1 VPESSTVTLVG
12 RFQDDI
18 TPGLQRA
25 QSEIAN
31 TRVSIDKM
39 GPAERAWSEEIQRV
53 RTSIIEQRD
62 ALVLRKEALDDP
74 ATRRA
79 IKEAA
84 QLHDEINKL
93 TKAEVGN
100 AEAVQLTSRSRKEL
114 IVLMH
119 ELSQGRYKNFGGS
132 LMVLEEGNGGI
143 TGAVKAATA
152 MLGGPYVVA
161 AGLAAVATTGVAVAL
176 WKASEAEAEM
186 VHKTNLLGQ
195 TLGVSGEAIRGF
207 QYLAVGTGVTTE
219 ELGRVFGIFEKN
231 LGKNT
236 EKFRELGI
244 TARDPLA
251 AFEQVMD
258 RAKGMGD
265 AVERNTFLNEALGRG
280 WEKIAPVIMQGGD
293 AAKEAIE
300 KMRIP
305 EDTLANFERANKAQI
320 EIDKSFL
327 SIKLHAGEAFSGIRA
342 GFKELE
348 ADGAKL
354 AENHGLIAA
363 LGALTFRGRALANAE
378 RARNPTE
385 GLGPA
390 AAPVMSDEQIAALKE
405 ADKTLAK
412 GSLDIAIQGVKD
424 EWKSRIDLFKAGT
437 PEYLK
442 EVKAEAE
449 AEAEVR
455 KSFAKKNRVGSISDG
470 KSGLYTHSTGKNSV
484 ALNDPEEFRVNPDRD
499 HEANLEG
506 KLKSQKVA
514 ADNQK
519 KWIKEATD
527 AQANSAKITLN
538 WDGAIA
544 NARKREHD
552 EHMKRIQAEGDLIQ
566 GFAAKEL
573 TTALQGGMTK
583 KQLEKDFSNFL
594 IQQIVERG
602 TKWVEEEAIKLAFSE
617 GASSAATAT
626 SVVQAGIASSAW
638 SAPSMMA
645 SIGTFGGAT
654 AAGEASWFQAMAA
667 GQAFGMAAHAKGG
680 LAFGPSIFGES
691 GPERGTPVVPTQIT
705 TASHTTNNNG
715 GNTYHIYV
723 NGGDAAAIAAD
734 LPRALAS
741 AQRTRAQSS
750 RGG

>member
-1 VPESSTVTLVG
+1 MSESSTVTLKG
-12 RFQDDI
+12 RFEDDI

-25 QSEIAN
+25 QSEISN
-31 TRVSIDKM
+31 TRISIDKM

-93 TKAEVGN
+93 TKAEEVST
-100 AEAVQLTSRSRKEL
+100 LTTKQRKEG
-114 IVLMH
+114 IVALREVMRGNFTQ
-119 ELSQGRYKNFGGS
+119 LSGTM
-132 LMVLEEGNGGI
+132 MVLEEGDGGV
-143 TGAVKAATA
+143 GAALKGFTA

-161 AGLAAVATTGVAVAL
+161 AGLATVATVGVAAAL

-186 VHKTNLLGQ
+186 VHKSELLGQ

-280 WEKIAPVIMQGGD
+280 WERIAPVIMQGGD

-354 AENHGLIAA
+354 AENHGLMAA

-390 AAPVMSDEQIAALKE
+390 AAPVMSAEQIAALKE

-455 KSFAKKNRVGSISDG
+455 KSWAKKGIKHIKAKRDESVYGTTHADADFERSTGISYGAYSMAHPGGTEADG
-470 KSGLYTHSTGKNSV
+470 PGRGASVTKGMAAEDEKEAKRKEALTKRIEAIDKQIRSQEEQTAKAHIRLNEAVRKSDEEAAKARIDAYMKIGQAGAQTFDTLAGVMEKAEGKNS
-484 ALNDPEEFRVNPDRD
+484 
-499 HEANLEG
+499 
-506 KLKSQKVA
+506 A
-514 ADNQK
+514 AYK
-519 KWIKEATD
+519 AMF
-527 AQANSAKITLN
+527 AMAKAA
-538 WDGAIA
+538 GIA
-544 NARKREHD
+544 
-552 EHMKRIQAEGDLIQ
+552 
-566 GFAAKEL
+566 
-573 TTALQGGMTK
+573 
-583 KQLEKDFSNFL
+583 
-594 IQQIVERG
+594 
-602 TKWVEEEAIKLAFSE
+602 
-617 GASSAATAT
+617 
-626 SVVQAGIASSAW
+626 QAGISMGIDIAKASEAGWPQNIALMAEAAAQGAIIISNIQ
-638 SAPSMMA
+638 SISM
-645 SIGTFGGAT
+645 G
-654 AAGEASWFQAMAA
+654 
-667 GQAFGMAAHAKGG
+667 HAKGG
-680 LAFGPSIFGES
+680 TQMGGWEPRHES
-691 GPERGTPVVPTQIT
+691 GPEMAHAIVPTQIYQ
-705 TASHTTNNNG
+705 ASHTHTTTVGGANVTVHIHGGDQATILRTIRNATING
-715 GNTYHIYV
+715 GGTSH
-723 NGGDAAAIAAD
+723 
-734 LPRALAS
+734 
-741 AQRTRAQSS
+741 
-750 RGG
+750 

>member
-1 VPESSTVTLVG
+1 VSESSTVTLVG

-93 TKAEVGN
+93 TKAEEVST
-100 AEAVQLTSRSRKEL
+100 LTTKQRKEG
-114 IVLMH
+114 IVALREVMRGNFTQ
-119 ELSQGRYKNFGGS
+119 LSGTM
-132 LMVLEEGNGGI
+132 MVLEEGDGGV
-143 TGAVKAATA
+143 GAALKGFTA

-161 AGLAAVATTGVAVAL
+161 AGLASIATVGVAAAL

-231 LGKNT
+231 LGKNS

-280 WEKIAPVIMQGGD
+280 WERIAPVIMQGGD

-354 AENHGLIAA
+354 AENHGLMAA

-455 KSFAKKNRVGSISDG
+455 EKWTKKGARGGISDG
-470 KSGLYTHSTGKNSV
+470 KSDLYAHSTVKNSV
-484 ALNDPEEFRVNPDRD
+484 ELNDPEEFRVKPDQG
-499 HEANLEG
+499 HEDQLKIQTDRTRARAKEISELNKAQAEKARLEQTEVNQYY
-506 KLKSQKVA
+506 KWEELKT
-514 ADNQK
+514 K
-519 KWIKEATD
+519 KAEEENRKRKEAQQKLFD
-527 AQANSAKITLN
+527 ATEA
-538 WDGAIA
+538 G
-544 NARKREHD
+544 
-552 EHMKRIQAEGDLIQ
+552 
-566 GFAAKEL
+566 
-573 TTALQGGMTK
+573 
-583 KQLEKDFSNFL
+583 LEKQILLAEQGKFSL
-594 IQQIVERG
+594 KGLGDTMKTMAQE
-602 TKWVEEEAIKLAFSE
+602 
-617 GASSAATAT
+617 
-626 SVVQAGIASSAW
+626 GIARLISQTVVSLAQSA
-638 SAPSMMA
+638 
-645 SIGTFGGAT
+645 ITGA
-654 AAGEASWFQAMAA
+654 AWAGPAMAA
-667 GQAFGMAAHAKGG
+667 SIATFGSADAAGSAAYEAAMMTAQFSGGHAQGG
-680 LAFGPSIFGES
+680 TQFGGWAPRHES
-691 GPERGTPVVPTQIT
+691 GPEMAHAVVPTQIYQ
-705 TASHTTNNNG
+705 ASHTSTTNNNG
-715 GNTYHIYV
+715 ETHFHFHGMSERDALRVIDRARTNNT
-723 NGGDAAAIAAD
+723 
-734 LPRALAS
+734 R
-741 AQRTRAQSS
+741 SS
-750 RGG
+750 H